1 MEAVSKP
8 DNTSVFSP
16 IVTQDTTT
24 SDITDAGSEGSRVH
38 PQDSV
43 EDYADAVPVTT
54 DKLQEPQLK
63 KKSLIRSL
71 KKGTSKRIKQL
82 AQGTKDLTESLRTGS
97 FARAGSGRIS
107 VDDTSQEKTADS
119 EEQVT
124 VEDGAEQEHAAVKI
138 QQAYRSFSD
147 KKRVEEEQKQV
158 AKEQGD
164 AAVKIQAGV
173 RGFLARKE
181 SLKLQEIAAKVQEE
195 QSWVSEEVQ
204 SKESKKKR
212 PIKRAVVVVGVVAA
226 LVFGIRKAL

>member
-119 EEQVT
+119 E
-124 VEDGAEQEHAAVKI
+124 D
-138 QQAYRSFSD
+138 D